1 MKKEI
6 LKFFSC
12 FFPLHNMKMMVHI
25 SCHRGISKKMSNC
38 HTGIRINHV
47 DIFIL
52 SYQNKVWQT
61 FAQKMPKTKK
71 GTQRILFQFH
81 FISYP
86 QIKSFSDF
94 VEKNLKKYISSLN

>member
-52 SYQNKVWQT
+52 SHQNKVWQT